1 MICKRCRG
9 DELGNTV
16 NKSSE
21 RLTWDLNSGAYSW
34 MTAQPL
40 YFETMKFCIQTQFLP
55 LPTPLDCIQKE
66 IQAMLPWDHKGPEN
80 IKIYNKTR

>member
-1 MICKRCRG
+1 
-9 DELGNTV
+9 
-16 NKSSE
+16 
-21 RLTWDLNSGAYSW
+21 

-40 YFETMKFCIQTQFLP
+40 NFETMKFCIQTQFLP